1 MSIGCGWRVIKQE
14 PSDFDSHFI
23 ETWVLWLY
31 ARAHCVSRHI
41 DPFPGNKKRCVPIT
55 LYWCNTQGCCP
66 PLPSHQIFMT
76 SNLHS
81 LREKHT
87 PHSVPA
93 AVSGFAKK
101 SAGAYQ
107 TEPRLPHEPIAA
119 SQTGFK
125 TNQTAKQ
132 HRRKTLPLSVSPL
145 LSQKWFTP
153 PKNRVFLH
161 GWFEEAQVCCVFRAN
176 VCAHEP
182 EGIVE
187 TITLNSTMGK
197 EWQFLFASQCF
208 FSLGKLNELK
218 GVFNIVRNVTKRL
231 WKKKKLQS
239 HG

>member
-1 MSIGCGWRVIKQE
+1 MSTECGWRGTEQE
-14 PSDFDSHFI
+14 HTDFYSQFM
-23 ETWVLWLY
+23 EKGGY
-31 ARAHCVSRHI
+31 CGCMPRAHCGSSITSMTYKPLNRRRPLSVPSCPPQFHN
-41 DPFPGNKKRCVPIT
+41 PFPGTKKRCVLIT
-55 LYWCNTQGCCP
+55 EHWCNTQGGP
-66 PLPSHQIFMT
+66 PHPPRTPPHHQISMT
-76 SNLHS
+76 SNSHS

-107 TEPRLPHEPIAA
+107 TQPRLPYEPIAA

-132 HRRKTLPLSVSPL
+132 HHRKSLPLSVSPL

-176 VCAHEP
+176 ACVHES

-187 TITLNSTMGK
+187 TITLNSAMGK
-197 EWQFLFASQCF
+197 E
-208 FSLGKLNELK
+208 
-218 GVFNIVRNVTKRL
+218 
-231 WKKKKLQS
+231 
-239 HG
+239 